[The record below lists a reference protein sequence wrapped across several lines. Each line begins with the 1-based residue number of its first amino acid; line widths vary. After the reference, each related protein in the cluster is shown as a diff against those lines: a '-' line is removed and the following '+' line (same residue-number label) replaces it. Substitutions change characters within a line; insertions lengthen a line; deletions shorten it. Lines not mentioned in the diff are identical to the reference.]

1 MPHPSNP
8 PQSCTSNT
16 MVNATALPEQ
26 LIYLIIRFTA
36 SVPDLP
42 LSIHTPRTI
51 ATLSLKQLIRQHLPS
66 EHASARLRLIYAGKV
81 LADTDPLSKSL
92 RLAPPPA
99 PPPRNA
105 KNSSGDGGGEGS
117 SRAKGKEPLRE
128 TPAVEYGTTTEMIPQ
143 DAKKYYIHCSLGDA
157 LSASELAS
165 EAALA
170 QSTDM
175 ALKSHH
181 ATSSTTPSQRR
192 TSSSSGSA
200 TIDHNARRRSST
212 ATANTANTVPAAQ
225 GFDRLLSSGFTRD
238 EVASLRATFTQNLSF
253 THTPDT
259 MPTPAQIRVLED
271 RWLDSSA
278 NDPSASLANPS
289 ATGGAGAGGET
300 GWGAGFAVEEGGLDD
315 MLYGYLT
322 GFFFPLGSLVWG
334 FREEGVWTR
343 RRQVAVVMGV
353 LLNCVFGFM
362 RWGG

>member
-1 MPHPSNP
+1 MA
-8 PQSCTSNT
+8 
-16 MVNATALPEQ
+16 NAPALPEQ
-26 LIYLIIRFTA
+26 IVYLIIRFTA
-36 SVPDLP
+36 SIPDLP
-42 LSIHTPRTI
+42 LSINTRRTTF
-51 ATLSLKQLIRQHLPS
+51 TLSLKQLIRQHLPS

-92 RLAPPPA
+92 RLPPP
-99 PPPRNA
+99 PPPRNVR
-105 KNSSGDGGGEGS
+105 KNSDGVGLGGGDSGEAS
-117 SRAKGKEPLRE
+117 KSKGKQPLRE
-128 TPAVEYGTTTEMIPQ
+128 TPAIEYGTTKDIPPE
-143 DAKKYYIHCSLGDA
+143 AKKYYIHCSLGDP
-157 LSASELAS
+157 LSTSELDS
-165 EAALA
+165 EAKLA
-170 QSTDM
+170 QDTKTTF
-175 ALKSHH
+175 KS
-181 ATSSTTPSQRR
+181 QY
-192 TSSSSGSA
+192 TSSSSIPSTSASQRRASA
-200 TIDHNARRRSST
+200 TITDGNARRRSST
-212 ATANTANTVPAAQ
+212 TSTTANTVPQAQ

-238 EVASLRATFTQNLSF
+238 EIASLRATFTQNLSF

-278 NDPSASLANPS
+278 NDPSSSLTGTTA
-289 ATGGAGAGGET
+289 AGGAGGAET

-353 LLNCVFGFM
+353 VLNCVFGFM